1 TERGLQGSVLL
12 NYRAII
18 LLSQKYHP
26 ERLVVIY
33 QHTLPMSMCEY
44 ILSIKSKEYYLKY
57 KGKAAT

>member
-1 TERGLQGSVLL
+1 ML